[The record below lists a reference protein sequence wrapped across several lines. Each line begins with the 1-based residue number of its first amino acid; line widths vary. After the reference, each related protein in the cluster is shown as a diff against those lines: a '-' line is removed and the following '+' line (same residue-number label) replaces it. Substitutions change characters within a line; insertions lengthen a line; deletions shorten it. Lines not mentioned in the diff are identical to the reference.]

1 MNNNWSV
8 NHNPA
13 YWGNKKLCYPNVPKE
28 HAKFSE
34 SVTVENI
41 IFVSGCIGKDVQ
53 NNRDVP
59 KNIEDQVYLALDNT
73 RLALERAGSS
83 MENILKT
90 FSLIRDLSTYGQYRK
105 AETEYYEKYAPTLIR
120 KPPSATLMVYPGLAL
135 QELKIEYEVVAAVNR
150 ETQDWNVVYYP
161 EFWGGKELAFPHVP
175 KEHPKFARSQLIGQL
190 VLVSGCQA
198 LDHNTE
204 RVETMD
210 FKEQA
215 ILCLEKIKIAM
226 EETGGSWATVA
237 KTNVFIKNS
246 KNLKLYREI
255 ENNYFREKAPSL
267 LDAPPASTTFIV
279 KELPREEFLVEIE
292 AFGVSGKGKNNWSV
306 KKIPGEIHRASSVKV
321 ENLVYFSACNSVG
334 TLEEQING
342 AFDKLHQAAKKT
354 GTSLDKIIKTNMM
367 LTDTKNYNTMRKLET
382 EYYQKNAP
390 YLLENPPACTYMEVN
405 AIEGDKALF
414 QIDAIGVFDATK

>member
-1 MNNNWSV
+1 MNWSIT
-8 NHNPA
+8 HNPA
-13 YWGNKKLCYPNVPKE
+13 YWGEKKLNYPNVPKE

-34 SVTVENI
+34 SVVVENLV
-41 IFVSGCIGKDVQ
+41 FVSGCIGKDTQ
-53 NNRDVP
+53 TNKAIP
-59 KNIEDQVYLALDNT
+59 KSIADQTYLALENT
-73 RLALERAGSS
+73 RLALNRAGSS
-83 MENILKT
+83 MENIVKT
-90 FSLIRDLSTYGQYRK
+90 FSLIRDLSEYGEYRK

-175 KEHPKFARSQLIGQL
+175 KEHPKFARSQIIGQL

-198 LDHNTE
+198 LDHNTQ

-210 FKEQA
+210 FKKQA

-226 EETGGSWATVA
+226 EETGGSWETIA
-237 KTNVFIKNS
+237 KTNVFIKDL

-255 ENNYFREKAPSL
+255 ERDYFRENAQTL
-267 LDAPPASTTFIV
+267 LNTPPASTTFIV

-292 AFGVSGKGKNNWSV
+292 AFGVSGKGKNNWSI
-306 KKIPGEIHRASSVKV
+306 KKISGEIHRASSVQV
-321 ENLVYFSACNSVG
+321 ENLVYFSACTSVG

-342 AFDKLHQAAKKT
+342 AFDKLRQAAKKS
-354 GTSLDKIIKTNMM
+354 GTSLNKIIKTNVM

-390 YLLENPPACTYMEVN
+390 YLLENPPASTYMEVN
-405 AIEGDKALF
+405 AIEGDKTLF
-414 QIDAIGVFDATK
+414 QIDAIGVFDATE